1 MSIFAKKE
9 GENMDSKFKL
19 SDKIEV
25 LDWSRN
31 TYIILKQARINTIED
46 LKNLTIDRLVDNKDL
61 ERRNIKEIIKKLKEL
76 KTQ

>member
-1 MSIFAKKE
+1 
-9 GENMDSKFKL
+9 MDSKFKL

-31 TYIILKQARINTIED
+31 TYIILKQAKINTIED